1 MGSNSIVIAAVLAAF
16 FLRPANAQILA
27 CATGDVPAAFEKKHG
42 ETPRVHG
49 LTSSGHMLVI
59 LVNATTKTWT
69 ILMREPTPTESYCF
83 LANGSGFRL
92 VAPKL
97 PNGEQIKWKPKQ

>member
-1 MGSNSIVIAAVLAAF
+1 MVARAIVIAALLAAF
-16 FLRPANAQILA
+16 FLHPANAQVFM
-27 CATGDVPAAFEKKHG
+27 CATGDIPAAFEKKHG
-42 ETPRVHG
+42 ETPRAHG
-49 LTSSGHMLVI
+49 LTNSGHMLLV
-59 LVNATTKTWT
+59 LVNATTKSWT

-97 PNGEQIKWKPKQ
+97 SNGEQIQWKPKQ